1 MFPAKEQLTSRLV
14 LLVVIAALSNAVSIF
29 IDTPPGDPNACA
41 EVATAYAE
49 WIGNE
54 GKCLLAQNMRLSRS

>member
-1 MFPAKEQLTSRLV
+1 MFPAKEQMISRLV
-14 LLVVIAALSNAVSIF
+14 LLAVVAAVSNAVSILL
-29 IDTPPGDPNACA
+29 DTPPGDVNACA

-54 GKCLLAQNMRLSRS
+54 GECLLAQNNSLSRN